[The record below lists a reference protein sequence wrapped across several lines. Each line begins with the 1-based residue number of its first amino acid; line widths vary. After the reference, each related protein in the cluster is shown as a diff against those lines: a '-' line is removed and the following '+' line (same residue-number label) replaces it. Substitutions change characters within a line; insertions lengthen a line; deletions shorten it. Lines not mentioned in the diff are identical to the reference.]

1 MSLVICSNQ
10 DQDKTTRQEQSI
22 YSAWSFKN
30 DLSAVYNIPAQ
41 SQVCL
46 HSAKVNLDGRL
57 TISGN
62 NGIYYD
68 WYGQELEEGTNQQAQ
83 ADSTS
88 YPIAQEFGVAGRVA
102 EYTADE
108 MAEAIKQQHREYH
121 PNRKGLFDCQVK
133 RNVGLDFLGFDFTY
147 GFNGSRNGSTKPS
160 SFEPFANYLES
171 DDIDFSW
178 NQGTGVFQRLDTSSQ
193 LSPCVGIGLGHPLD
207 LSNGSMIVDFSNANA
222 SKQEWA
228 VGLTRDIPVPQQS
241 ENGDHQP
248 PYYAQNPDLEAT
260 YALDNH
266 QFFCD
271 FCVHRNSDGELIL
284 THVVMDGEEG
294 RITREQLDY
303 WNNSDSD
310 LTGAGPYDI
319 DKNTGGYEW
328 IRFTVEGERVKVEI
342 GHDGSVD
349 LVTEFSSAQP
359 KTSYFKP
366 VSQATWCLHP
376 LLFVGSDG
384 TSETNS
390 LTMSS
395 FSGMNISGY
404 NSREVYNG
412 GWYETCS
419 LLGSLGN
426 VENALANCRSLEVD
440 RPLPFDPSY
449 VLEAYDQV
457 GLNASNMVDYTP
469 AMITAPNEHYYVT
482 ENAGVAR
489 LFGFPGRSRVN
500 AGTFGGVAG
509 RDLTFSSD
517 EAPSLT
523 TTQSIFVRLN
533 GFGQQVLNARTGN
546 KSTILAHLPTAD
558 GKVTSDSSG
567 RVFYEP
573 NRDVWLDLNNGFDIK
588 TSDFS
593 IDFVYSNEQYAKIL
607 QGQSICVLYFRQKP

>member
-10 DQDKTTRQEQSI
+10 DQDQTTRQEQSI

-30 DLSAVYNIPAQ
+30 DLSSVYNIPAQ

-46 HSAKVNLDGRL
+46 HSAKINLDGRL

-68 WYGQELEEGTNQQAQ
+68 WYGEELDEGV
-83 ADSTS
+83 ADDQVNTTS
-88 YPIAQEFGVAGRVA
+88 YPIAQEFGVAGRVE

-108 MAEAIKQQHREYH
+108 LAERIKQQHREYH

-133 RNVGLDFLGFDFTY
+133 RNAGLDFLGFDFTY
-147 GFNGSRNGSTKPS
+147 GFNGSQTASTKPS
-160 SFEPFANYLES
+160 SFEPFASISES
-171 DDIDFSW
+171 DDIVFSW
-178 NQGTGVFQRLDTSSQ
+178 NQGTGVFQRSASTPQ
-193 LSPCVGIGLGHPLD
+193 ASPCVGIGLGHPLD
-207 LSNGSMIVDFSNANA
+207 LSNGSLTVDFSNVNA

-228 VGLTRDIPVPQQS
+228 VGLTRDIPVPQQT
-241 ENGDHQP
+241 ELGDHQP
-248 PYYAQNPDLEAT
+248 PYYYLDPDQEETFDLGNQ
-260 YALDNH
+260 D
-266 QFFCD
+266 FFCD
-271 FCVHRNSDGELIL
+271 FCVHRNFNGDLIL
-284 THVVMDGEEG
+284 THAVMDGLG
-294 RITREQLDY
+294 RLTRKQIDY
-303 WNNSDSD
+303 WNNTNSD
-310 LTGAGPYDI
+310 LTGVGPYDI
-319 DKNTGGYEW
+319 DKNTGGYSW
-328 IRFTVEGERVKVEI
+328 IRFTVDGERVKVEI
-342 GHDGSVD
+342 GHGGATD
-349 LVTEFSSAQP
+349 LVTEFSATEP

-366 VSQATWCLHP
+366 VCQTNWCLHP

-426 VENALANCRSLEVD
+426 GFNALALCREVETT
-440 RPLPFDPSY
+440 RSFPQDPSY
-449 VLEAYDQV
+449 DDVRYTQV
-457 GLNASNMVDYTP
+457 GLNASDMVDYTP
-469 AMITAPNEHYYVT
+469 AMITAPNEDYYFT
-482 ENAGVAR
+482 QNAGVAR
-489 LFGFPGRSRVN
+489 LFGFPGRSLVKV
-500 AGTFGGVAG
+500 GTYGGVAG

-558 GKVTSDSSG
+558 GNVTSDSSG

-607 QGQSICVLYFRQKP
+607 QGQSIVVLYFREKPL

>member
-10 DQDKTTRQEQSI
+10 DQDQTTRQEQSI

-30 DLSAVYNIPAQ
+30 DLSAVYDIPAH

-46 HSAKVNLDGRL
+46 HSAKINLDGRL

-68 WYGQELEEGTNQQAQ
+68 WYGEELALGDGDQVNT
-83 ADSTS
+83 TS
-88 YPIAQEFGVAGRVA
+88 YPVAQEFGVAGRVE

-108 MAEAIKQQHREYH
+108 LAFQVKSQHKEYH

-133 RNVGLDFLGFDFTY
+133 RNAGLDFLGFDFTY
-147 GFNGSRNGSTKPS
+147 GFDGSQNASTKPS
-160 SFEPFANYLES
+160 SFEPFANVNES
-171 DDIDFSW
+171 DDIVFSW
-178 NQGTGVFQRLDTSSQ
+178 DQGTGVFQRSDSTADT
-193 LSPCVGIGLGHPLD
+193 SPCVGIGLGHPLD
-207 LSNGSMIVDFSNANA
+207 LSNGSMTVDFSNVNA
-222 SKQEWA
+222 SGQEWA
-228 VGLTRDIPVPQQS
+228 VGLTRDIPVPLQS
-241 ENGDHQP
+241 EYGDHQP
-248 PYYAQNPDLEAT
+248 PYYALDNTQEAT
-260 YALDNH
+260 FQLNNH

-271 FCVHRNSDGELIL
+271 FCAHRNSNGQLIL
-284 THVVMDGEEG
+284 THAVMDGTG
-294 RITREQLDY
+294 RLTRQQIDY
-303 WNNSDSD
+303 WNNTDSD
-310 LTGAGPYDI
+310 LSGVGPYDI
-319 DKNTGGYEW
+319 DTNTGKYVW
-328 IRFTVEGERVKVEI
+328 IKYTVDGERVKVEI
-342 GHDGSVD
+342 GHGGSTD
-349 LVTEFSSAQP
+349 LVTEFSATQP

-366 VSQATWCLHP
+366 VSQTNWCLHP

-384 TSETNS
+384 VATTKS

-395 FSGMNISGY
+395 FSGMDITGY
-404 NSREVYNG
+404 NSRELYNG

-426 VENALANCRSLEVD
+426 VENALANCRRVETQRSF
-440 RPLPFDPSY
+440 PQDPSY
-449 VLEAYDQV
+449 DPTRYTQV
-457 GLNASNMVDYTP
+457 GLNASDMVDYTP
-469 AMITAPNEHYYVT
+469 AMITSPNEDYYFT

-489 LFGFPGRSRVN
+489 LFGFTGRSLVN
-500 AGTFGGVAG
+500 AGTYGGVGG

-558 GKVTSDSSG
+558 GNVTSDSSG

-573 NRDVWLDLNNGFDIK
+573 NRYVWLDLNNGYDIK

-593 IDFVYSNEQYAKIL
+593 IDFVYSNEQYSKIL
-607 QGQSICVLYFRQKP
+607 QGQSIVVLYFREKP